1 MWKLEVAEG
10 HDPWLL
16 STNDFVGRQ
25 VWEFDPDLGIPEEH
39 AEAEKAREKF
49 SQNQFQVKASSDVLK
64 NLQV

>member
-25 VWEFDPDLGIPEEH
+25 VWEFDPDLGTPEEH
-39 AEAEKAREKF
+39 AEVEKAREKF
-49 SQNQFQVKASSDVLK
+49 SQKRFQVKASSDVLK